1 MNCRFSERRGFEESE
16 ATTRGCETKPQE
28 TIPSSFH
35 MDSITE
41 KSLALLHW
49 LTMALT
55 FWGRCSCLKTSLQ
68 VTEVGP
74 TPSNALWSQLLV
86 GVSMWPSSA
95 PVSEDE
101 VLVLYCRDWCWF
113 SLWAPGYLIN
123 FLLLCGIGVSGLYR
137 LRIGFPGFSTFPG
150 LGVEVWMGFTF
161 LTAGVRDWSHCC
173 SVLLQHPKEYSLR
186 GSSLCFPL
194 GYPRA
199 WSTDLAWFTRFV
211 GHTRS
216 LRFIAEAFSH
226 FILGIPFQARPKAHE
241 LCIHHCDET
250 S

>member
-1 MNCRFSERRGFEESE
+1 MLKDL
-16 ATTRGCETKPQE
+16 T
-28 TIPSSFH
+28 SSDRSWSH
-35 MDSITE
+35 
-41 KSLALLHW
+41 
-49 LTMALT
+49 
-55 FWGRCSCLKTSLQ
+55 SLQ
-68 VTEVGP
+68 RTLIAAISGGFNVAVISASFGGR
-74 TPSNALWSQLLV
+74 SLGAVLSRLMLVLLV
-86 GVSMWPSSA
+86 GA
-95 PVSEDE
+95 
-101 VLVLYCRDWCWF
+101 
-113 SLWAPGYLIN
+113 APGYLIN

-137 LRIGFPGFSTFPG
+137 LSIGFPGFSTFPG